1 MKKVLNYAKAN
12 PIVIML
18 VAVSIVVG
26 LTTDN
31 FFSWSNLGNLMSNTT
46 IRFIIALGVSGCLIT
61 KGTDLSAGR
70 QVGLAGC
77 IAGILIQRGDYTGR
91 LFPNIPEMNIF
102 VVLVIV
108 VIIGIIIGGIN
119 GLIIAIL
126 KVPPFIATLGM
137 QTIVY
142 GLALTLTNAQ
152 PIGGFQKIYT
162 QLVTGRIGSTDGFYL
177 PYLFFVALFFG
188 LLFWFIYNKTRHGK
202 YMYAIGGNEVAAEVS
217 GVNTKKT
224 TISIY
229 VIAGVMYAIAG
240 WLLAAKSGGASS
252 GLALIV
258 TNAQPIGGF
267 QKIYTQ
273 LVTGRIG
280 STDGFYLP
288 YLFFVAL
295 GFGLLFWFIYNK
307 TIHGKYMYAIGGNEV
322 AAEVSGVNTKRTTI
336 SIYLIAG
343 VMYAIAGWL
352 LAAKAGGA
360 SSGLAQGY
368 ELEAI
373 AGCTIGGVST
383 TGGIGTVPGIVIG
396 VLVFELL
403 KIVLQFLGVNPYY
416 NYIVQGLVIVV
427 AVALDIRKNTRKK

>member
-1 MKKVLNYAKAN
+1 MNNVLKKIWNYIKAN
-12 PIVIML
+12 PIVVML
-18 VAVSIVVG
+18 VAVSIIVG

-31 FFSWSNLGNLMSNTT
+31 FFSWSNLGNLISNTT
-46 IRFIIALGVSGCLIT
+46 IRFVIALGVSGCLIT

-70 QVGLAGC
+70 QVGLAAC

-108 VIIGIIIGGIN
+108 IIIGIIIGGIN

-162 QLVTGRIGSTDGFYL
+162 QLVTGRIGSTEGFYL

-188 LLFWFIYNKTRHGK
+188 FLFWFIYNKTRHGK

-252 GLALIV
+252 GLA
-258 TNAQPIGGF
+258 
-267 QKIYTQ
+267 
-273 LVTGRIG
+273 
-280 STDGFYLP
+280 
-288 YLFFVAL
+288 
-295 GFGLLFWFIYNK
+295 
-307 TIHGKYMYAIGGNEV
+307 
-322 AAEVSGVNTKRTTI
+322 
-336 SIYLIAG
+336 
-343 VMYAIAGWL
+343 
-352 LAAKAGGA
+352 
-360 SSGLAQGY
+360 QGY

-383 TGGIGTVPGIVIG
+383 TGGIGTVPGIIVG